1 MKTLAQLR
9 MEFDATRDRYN
20 DLRRTAINSTDH
32 ESLAA
37 LTRARLEFNEATT
50 RYCAALMKSTD
61 PQ

>member
-1 MKTLAQLR
+1 

-20 DLRRTAINSTDH
+20 DLRKTAINSTDH